1 MEYVFALLRGDII
14 VKIFFDLAE
23 ALTVASREKLSVI
36 RYHRFLNGDVKSMLI
51 YTPREADQQ
60 NL

>member
-1 MEYVFALLRGDII
+1 MEYVFALLRDGVV

-23 ALTVASREKLSVI
+23 ALTVACTERLSVI

-51 YTPREADQQ
+51 YEPGAW
-60 NL
+60 N

>member
-1 MEYVFALLRGDII
+1 VFALLRDGVI
-14 VKIFFDLAE
+14 VKIFFTIEE
-23 ALTVASREKLSVI
+23 ALRVASREKLSVI

>member
-1 MEYVFALLRGDII
+1 MFALLRGEVI

-23 ALTVASREKLSVI
+23 ALTVACRERLSVV

-51 YTPREADQQ
+51 YEPGAQ
-60 NL
+60 NE

>member
-1 MEYVFALLRGDII
+1 MEYIFALLRGEVI

-23 ALTVASREKLSVI
+23 ALTVACRERLSVV

-51 YTPREADQQ
+51 YEPGAQ
-60 NL
+60 NE